1 MTHRWDRV
9 TPPAETPTAHLSD
22 SELAAAQLPAAAE
35 KHLAD
40 CGLCRTRR
48 GTLTDAERDS
58 LADLLADLG
67 TVSAP
72 AETLEAAAT
81 LRMPEALTAALD
93 SDAESWPDV
102 APAQLWRMSWRGQD
116 ALAVVLEHNSWW
128 VTVAPLSTDVNLAD
142 EYTLVCDA
150 DATSLTHPTA
160 VFLRA
165 AATVPQFTLSRFLG
179 DVRPVGVESPAAE
192 LQRLNLACIQSAEPP
207 STVPTGPKLAVDDWD
222 RQEALDSLVH
232 LMRWFE
238 AATADVLDEDG
249 AVVGGGSRPQENVD
263 AVDVVD
269 LLKRT
274 TADLPTL
281 VESTGLQPAR
291 IVSLLQGS
299 GKPSPEERA
308 ALGAHFGVTVAGGV
322 TDTGRLALLEVLSE
336 PANRDLWAHAGTA
349 TISSQRDRSSEGWRR
364 ERGSAEDR
372 GSGESVRPYIED
384 LLTHGLAARSVTD
397 ASRGHVDG
405 GLEEWRAYWRDVLAH
420 RRR

>member
-22 SELAAAQLPAAAE
+22 SELAAVQLPAAAE

-48 GTLTDAERDS
+48 GTLSDAERDF
-58 LADLLADLG
+58 LADLLTDLG

-72 AETLEAAAT
+72 PETLEAAAT
-81 LRMPEALTAALD
+81 LGLPDALTAALD

-116 ALAVVLEHNSWW
+116 ALAVVLERNSWW
-128 VTVAPLSTDVNLAD
+128 VTVAPLSTDVDLAD

-179 DVRPVGVESPAAE
+179 DVRPVGVERPATE

-207 STVPTGPKLAVDDWD
+207 STVSTGPTLAVDDWD

-249 AVVGGGSRPQENVD
+249 AVVGGSRPQESDD
-263 AVDVVD
+263 AVNVVD

-281 VESTGLQPAR
+281 AESTGLQPAR
-291 IVSLLQGS
+291 IVTLLQGS

-336 PANRDLWAHAGTA
+336 PANRNLWAQAGTA
-349 TISSQRDRSSEGWRR
+349 TTSSQGNRSSEGWKR
-364 ERGSAEDR
+364 EQNTAEGRGP
-372 GSGESVRPYIED
+372 GESVRPYIED
-384 LLTHGLAARSVTD
+384 LLTHGLAARSVAD
-397 ASRGHVDG
+397 ATRGHADG